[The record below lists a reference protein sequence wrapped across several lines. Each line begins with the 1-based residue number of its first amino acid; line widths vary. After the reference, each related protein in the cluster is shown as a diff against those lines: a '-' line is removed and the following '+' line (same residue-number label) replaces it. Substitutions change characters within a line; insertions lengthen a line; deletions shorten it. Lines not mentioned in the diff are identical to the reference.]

1 MNPPIPL
8 PSVGIIGIG
17 AMGMAIARN
26 LHERTYPVLVR
37 DVRSAPEDEARAL
50 GMTVCATPH
59 DMAGLADVI
68 IVVVV
73 NAEQI
78 DDVLSGIDGVLAAV
92 ETNPERLHTGT
103 VVLCSTIAPQDTA
116 RFAARLAEH
125 GLTCIDAP
133 ISGGPARARAGS
145 MSMMLA
151 APGQILDHW
160 SALLADMAARRFVIS
175 DEAGDGA
182 KAKLVNN
189 MLAGANLVAGAEAL
203 ALAAKLGL
211 DTRLMFELIC
221 TSSGG
226 SWIIADRMARVLDDD
241 YQPRAA
247 AHILTKDVG
256 LATALA
262 RSVEHATPLADAAL
276 ARFEATIA
284 QGWAELDDAAVIKT
298 WPGL

>member
-1 MNPPIPL
+1 MKPANTRPT
-8 PSVGIIGIG
+8 VGIVGIG
-17 AMGMAIARN
+17 AMGMAIACN
-26 LHERTYPVLVR
+26 LHDRGWPVLVR
-37 DVRSAPEDEARAL
+37 DVRSAPEGEARAL

-59 DMAGLADVI
+59 DMAARADMIV
-68 IVVVV
+68 VVVV

-78 DDVLSGIDGVLAAV
+78 DDVLSGPHGVLAA
-92 ETNPERLHTGT
+92 TAANPQTRRTGS
-103 VVLCSTIAPQDTA
+103 VMLCSTIAPQDTA
-116 RFAARLAEH
+116 RFAARLA
-125 GLTCIDAP
+125 GQGVVCIDAP

-151 APGQILDHW
+151 APGQTLDHW

-203 ALAAKLGL
+203 ALASKLGL

-221 TSSGG
+221 ASSGG
-226 SWIIADRMARVLDDD
+226 SWIFADRMARVLDDD

-262 RSVEHATPLADAAL
+262 RDVDHATPMADAAL
-276 ARFEATIA
+276 ARFKATIE

-298 WPGL
+298 WPGR